1 LTMEK
6 IRIAIID
13 DHDLFREGIALVLS
27 QIDGFEVVF
36 STPDGNCFIG
46 ELASTDVD
54 VALMDIDMPALSGA
68 LTTEKAL
75 DVKPGLKVIALSM
88 FSDTGHYT
96 QMIQA
101 GVKGFILKK
110 ANKFEL
116 EQAILAV
123 HRGGTCFSQEI
134 LQKLAFRY
142 NGKTLA
148 EDELTTREM
157 EIMVLIC
164 QGHTSQEISERL
176 HISAKTVE
184 THRSNLFLKAGVRN
198 VAGLIAWAVRNQ
210 YYSIR

>member
-1 LTMEK
+1 MIMNT
-6 IRIAIID
+6 IRIAVID
-13 DHDLFREGIALVLS
+13 DHDLFREGIILVLS
-27 QIDGFEVVF
+27 QINGFEVVF
-36 STPDGNCFIG
+36 NTSDGNRFVDALSAT
-46 ELASTDVD
+46 EVD
-54 VALMDIDMPALSGA
+54 VALMDIEMPALSGA

-75 DVKPGLKVIALSM
+75 SVKPDLKVIALTM

-123 HRGGTCFSQEI
+123 HRGGACFSQEI
-134 LQKLAFRY
+134 LQKVAFRY
-142 NGKTLA
+142 AGRNSGN
-148 EDELTTREM
+148 DELTTREV

-184 THRSNLFLKAGVRN
+184 THRCNLFLKAGVRN

>member
-1 LTMEK
+1 LIMEK

-13 DHDLFREGIALVLS
+13 DHDLFREGIILVLS

-36 STPDGNCFIG
+36 NSSNGLRFVEALGMTG
-46 ELASTDVD
+46 VD
-54 VALMDIDMPALSGA
+54 VALMDIEMPALNGA
-68 LTTEKAL
+68 LTTQRAL
-75 DVKPGLKVIALSM
+75 EVRPDLKVIALTM

-116 EQAILAV
+116 EQAILTV
-123 HRGGTCFSQEI
+123 HRGGNCFSQEI
-134 LQKLAFRY
+134 LQQLAFRY
-142 NGKTLA
+142 NGRKTG
-148 EDELTTREM
+148 EEELTIREV

-164 QGHTSQEISERL
+164 QGYTSQEISERL

-184 THRSNLFLKAGVRN
+184 SHRCNLFHKAGVRN
-198 VAGLIAWAVRNQ
+198 VAGLIAWAIRNQ
-210 YYSIR
+210 FYSVE

>member
-1 LTMEK
+1 MEK

-13 DHDLFREGIALVLS
+13 DHDLFREGIILVLS
-27 QIDGFEVVF
+27 QIEGFEVVF
-36 STPDGNCFIG
+36 NTSDGNRFV
-46 ELASTDVD
+46 EALALIEVD
-54 VALMDIDMPALSGA
+54 VALVDIEMPALSGA
-68 LTTEKAL
+68 LTIQKAME
-75 DVKPGLKVIALSM
+75 VKPGLKAIALTM

-101 GVKGFILKK
+101 GARGFILKK
-110 ANKFEL
+110 ANKYEL

-123 HRGGTCFSQEI
+123 QRGGSYFSQEI

-142 NGKTLA
+142 TGKETGE
-148 EDELTTREM
+148 EDLTTREV

-164 QGHTSQEISERL
+164 QGLTSQEISERL

-184 THRSNLFLKAGVRN
+184 THRSNLFLKAGVHN

-210 YYSIR
+210 YYSMQ